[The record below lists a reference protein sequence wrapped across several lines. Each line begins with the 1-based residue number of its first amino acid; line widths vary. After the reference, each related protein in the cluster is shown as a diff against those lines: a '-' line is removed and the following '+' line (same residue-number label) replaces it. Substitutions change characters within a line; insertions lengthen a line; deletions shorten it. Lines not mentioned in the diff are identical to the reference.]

1 MKTKVTILMILLVF
15 LLTSAFRDIKR
26 SENFENDPVSPD
38 DENKFVLVRN
48 EDDIS
53 LYLRWIQINKNTS
66 TRQIKADFVVD
77 CPAPNVVSVLCDEKT
92 YQHWMKATKSCY
104 RLKTIDTNQWYSY
117 FQFTIPWPL
126 NNQDCV
132 LKYQV
137 LDYKESSKTVIS
149 LVSDTGYLKPYKGIE
164 RISHIEGCW
173 IITQLGGGK
182 THVEYYVYSVQKPKF
197 PTWMT
202 DPLVQKNL
210 IRTMDGLRNLAMNP
224 SK

>member
-1 MKTKVTILMILLVF
+1 MKTKATTLMVLLVF
-15 LLTSAFRDIKR
+15 LVSSAFRDYKR
-26 SENFENDPVSPD
+26 SHDFENDPASPD

-53 LYLRWIQINKNTS
+53 LYLRWIQINETTS
-66 TRQIKADFVVD
+66 TRQVKADFVID
-77 CPAPNVVSVLCDEKT
+77 CPAARVVSVLCDEKT

-104 RLKTIDTNQWYSY
+104 RLKTIDQNQWYSY
-117 FQFTIPWPL
+117 FQFSIPWPL
-126 NNQDCV
+126 NNQDCI

-137 LDYKESSKTVIS
+137 REYKESSKTVIN
-149 LVSDTGYLKPYKGIE
+149 LLSDAGYLKPNKGIE
-164 RISHIEGCW
+164 RISHMEGCW
-173 IITQLGGGK
+173 IITQLENGK

-210 IRTMDGLRNLAMNP
+210 IRTMSGLRNIAMNP